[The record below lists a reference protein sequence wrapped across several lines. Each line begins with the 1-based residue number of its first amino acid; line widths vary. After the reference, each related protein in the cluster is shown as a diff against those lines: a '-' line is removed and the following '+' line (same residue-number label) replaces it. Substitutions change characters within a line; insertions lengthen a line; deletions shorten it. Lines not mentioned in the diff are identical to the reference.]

1 MESLFTQLVDHF
13 GTQTKAAEALGVD
26 QTTISGWVR
35 GKHGMSPAVA
45 LRAEKLTSRKF
56 KAADLC
62 PAVFGGSQAA

>member
-1 MESLFTQLVDHF
+1 MEALFTKLVDHF

-45 LRAEKLTSRKF
+45 LRAEMLTTGKF
-56 KAADLC
+56 KAAELC
-62 PAVFGGSQAA
+62 PAVFGGRQAA